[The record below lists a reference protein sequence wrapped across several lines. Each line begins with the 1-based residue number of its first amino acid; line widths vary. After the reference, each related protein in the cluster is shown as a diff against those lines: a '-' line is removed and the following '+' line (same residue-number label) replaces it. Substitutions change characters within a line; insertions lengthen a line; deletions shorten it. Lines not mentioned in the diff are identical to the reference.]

1 VAIASVNQPVPVDTP
16 PPTITLV
23 LSIEEAQYVEDA
35 LVKSVPRYVYDVYGG
50 DTVWRALEGA
60 FDDAGI
66 EVVRGAAC

>member
-1 VAIASVNQPVPVDTP
+1 VATATVNAPAPQA
-16 PPTITLV
+16 PTITLV

-35 LVKSVPRYVYDVYGG
+35 LVKSVPRYVYGG